1 MSIRTFSEYIASMEG
16 VFAPDEAPAT
26 GLPRLNATP
35 FTTAER
41 KRLKPKPVAKLV
53 PVRPVIP
60 QVVPNNLIPQNL
72 DPSGT
77 SVVARVQALGG

>member
-1 MSIRTFSEYIASMEG
+1 MKYPSFHHYLVAREG
-16 VFAPDEAPAT
+16 ALVPEKAPAT

-35 FTTAER
+35 FTSTER
-41 KRLKPKPVAKLV
+41 KRLKPKPVAKLA

-60 QVVPNNLIPQNL
+60 QVVPNHLIPQNL

-77 SVVARVQALGG
+77 SLVARHQSLVG